1 MDRKSIQLELG
12 DIVHRH
18 IMDGDFVLFNRQ
30 PSLHR
35 MSMIALETKVMKIGD
50 TFRFNV
56 AITPGFNAD
65 YDGDYNVFGVIPEKF
80 GCQHADAN

>member
-1 MDRKSIQLELG
+1 MDRKSVQLELG

-18 IMDGDFVLFNRQ
+18 MMDGDFVLFNRQ

-35 MSMIALETKVMKIGD
+35 MSMMAHEVKVMRIGD

-56 AITPGFNAD
+56 CNTKPYNAD
-65 YDGDYNVFGVIPEKF
+65 YDKNVAYGA
-80 GCQHADAN
+80 QHRVLY